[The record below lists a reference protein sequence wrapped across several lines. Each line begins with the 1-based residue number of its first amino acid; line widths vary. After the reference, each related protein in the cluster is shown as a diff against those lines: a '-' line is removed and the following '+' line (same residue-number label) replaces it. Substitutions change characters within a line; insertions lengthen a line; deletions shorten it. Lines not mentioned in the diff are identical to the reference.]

1 MKINFK
7 GLGSI
12 ISPIYLPIVKKISYR
27 VTFTIGLVLCFLSL
41 LASSF
46 VTSEHYLF
54 FTYSLPFGIGSSI
67 LFVLGSLLTGT
78 YFPPSNKYHILAT
91 VGISLGSPL
100 GFLVMNPLTNSLLH
114 YYENDWQ
121 TVKRIYSV
129 TTIFFVFLSFP
140 LFTEKFADKYINKT
154 ADAPPV
160 SVF

>member
-1 MKINFK
+1 MIFEKVPHYIVFYVIYI
-7 GLGSI
+7 LLSI
-12 ISPIYLPIVKKISYR
+12 SI
-27 VTFTIGLVLCFLSL
+27 
-41 LASSF
+41 F
-46 VTSEHYLF
+46 VHIFERLIL

-78 YFPPSNKYHILAT
+78 YFPPSSRYHILAT

-129 TTIFFVFLSFP
+129 TTFFFILISLP

-154 ADAPPV
+154 ADAPV
-160 SVF
+160 VKKQKVIFLNYFFFVNFSCF

>member
-1 MKINFK
+1 LYIP
-7 GLGSI
+7 I
-12 ISPIYLPIVKKISYR
+12 IKRISFR
-27 VTFTIGLVLCFLSL
+27 ITFTIGLILCFLSL
-41 LASSF
+41 LTSSF

-78 YFPPSNKYHILAT
+78 YFPPSSRYHILAT

-129 TTIFFVFLSFP
+129 TTLFFILISLP

-154 ADAPPV
+154 ADAPV
-160 SVF
+160 VKKQKITILNYFFFCC

>member
-1 MKINFK
+1 MMVNSKI
-7 GLGSI
+7 
-12 ISPIYLPIVKKISYR
+12 KKISFR
-27 VTFTIGLVLCFLSL
+27 VTFTIGLVLCFISL

-78 YFPPSNKYHILAT
+78 YFPPSSKYHILAT

-100 GFLVMNPLTNSLLH
+100 GFLVMNPLTKSLLT

-121 TVKRIYSV
+121 IVQRIYSV
-129 TTIFFVFLSFP
+129 TTLFFVLICFP

-154 ADAPPV
+154 DDAPAV
-160 SVF
+160 SFNLKNIFFLV